1 MNWIRKTIT
10 FVGLLMLFL
19 SAYNADKVS
28 IDVIQPEKTGSNFT
42 YDNIQTS
49 AFIQPQ
55 GSFHVI
61 ADVKTNYPS
70 PPTLSK
76 WFDAFLIVI
85 PDYKIQRSISNFAS
99 QTLNQSKKISIL
111 LYPFHYFW

>member
-1 MNWIRKTIT
+1 MNWIRKTIV

-19 SAYNADKVS
+19 SAYNADKVA
-28 IDVIQPEKTGSNFT
+28 IDVIQPQKTDSNFT
-42 YDNIQTS
+42 HDSIHTS

-55 GSFHVI
+55 AGFHVV

-70 PPTLSK
+70 PTLTK
-76 WFDAFLIVI
+76 WFDTFLIVI
-85 PDYKIQRSISNFAS
+85 PDCKIQRSISNFAN

>member
-1 MNWIRKTIT
+1 MTWIRKAII

-19 SAYNADKVS
+19 SAYNADKVV
-28 IDVIQPEKTGSNFT
+28 IDVIQPQKTDANLTPDS
-42 YDNIQTS
+42 IKTS

-55 GSFHVI
+55 AIFYIV
-61 ADVKTNYPS
+61 ADLKTNYPNPS
-70 PPTLSK
+70 LSK

-85 PDYKIQRSISNFAS
+85 PDYKIQRSTFNFVD
-99 QTLNQSKKISIL
+99 QIINQRKKISIL